1 MFCFLTLASYI
12 MKFWQPQKPSQTL
25 SISEKEDWPQLQ
37 DFPHALQGIWFELLL
52 SYSCTE
58 LLECHLK
65 HSPRDYISLWTQV
78 LCLMKELSIQ
88 YSTQHCSTLSFSV
101 IIEEMAPDCC
111 IWGGGRCCN
120 SLLLKKAVL
129 ARLSLYFRPM

>member
-78 LCLMKELSIQ
+78 LWHFVLNEGIKYSIQ
-88 YSTQHCSTLSFSV
+88 YATLLYSV
-101 IIEEMAPDCC
+101 IFCHYRRDGSRLLYL
-111 IWGGGRCCN
+111 GGWEVLQF
-120 SLLLKKAVL
+120 SSVKK
-129 ARLSLYFRPM
+129 SCTS